1 MSSTTLTTIQD
12 QLILFGY
19 PTWMILGNI
28 GNIFIIMIFIRYR
41 HNACSIYILNLA
53 IMDNLYLT
61 FLSLTQI
68 IPFSYKN
75 ITVYALAYCKIR
87 FYLTNIF
94 GQVAKTMLVLSCI
107 DRFMITSDRASLR
120 RFSTYKRAKFLIF
133 FSIICWLLICIHVP
147 IMITIVDGQCG
158 MFGIYATIYNVYT
171 IIFFSLIPSI
181 LIGIFGYLTH
191 RNMRHI
197 RNRIQPSEHNVNNVI
212 KRRDRELMVIII
224 SEAFVYVV
232 TATPYILVMIE
243 MITSRYALPNKS
255 FQYLQIELFIFNMS
269 FLLLFLNNAAPFY
282 IYLITSK
289 SFRRDFKQLIF
300 NFYQKIVKQPTVPV
314 AFTTNQ
320 SLAQRDTRV

>member
-61 FLSLTQI
+61 FLSLTQM

-75 ITVYALAYCKIR
+75 ITIYALAYCKIR

-107 DRFMITSDRASLR
+107 DRFMISSDRTSLR

-133 FSIICWLLICIHVP
+133 FSVICWLLICIHVP
-147 IMITIVDGQCG
+147 IMITIIDGQCG
-158 MFGIYATIYNVYT
+158 MFSVYATIYNVYT

-197 RNRIQPSEHNVNNVI
+197 RNCIQPSEHNVI
-212 KRRDRELMVIII
+212 KRRDREL
-224 SEAFVYVV
+224 
-232 TATPYILVMIE
+232 

-255 FQYLQIELFIFNMS
+255 FQYLQIELFIFNIS

-300 NFYQKIVKQPTVPV
+300 NFYQKIVKQPAVPV
-314 AFTTNQ
+314 PFITNQ